1 MGRKERRQI
10 VLLKLC
16 QILTQRQ
23 DLKVLGMQ
31 AIIVKLHVN
40 IDCLSLWI
48 TWDQNTT
55 RIL

>member
-40 IDCLSLWI
+40 IDFLSLWI